1 MMRSII
7 PAPLAGVEVYDVDSG
22 LGGQFT
28 VSIQK
33 DLDGG
38 MVEVRILQGNL
49 TSSGWLSHGLFDGKI
64 FEVSR
69 LRLTNPRR
77 LE

>member
-1 MMRSII
+1 MMRTII
-7 PAPLAGVEVYDVDSG
+7 PAPVRGVEVYYVDSG

-28 VSIQK
+28 VSILN

-49 TSSGWLSHGLFDGKI
+49 TSSGWVSHGLFDGKI
-64 FEVSR
+64 FKVSR
-69 LRLTNPRR
+69 LWLTNPRR